1 MAESLKKKR
10 KLITFSDVKL
20 RIKET
25 LDKAVNADEAY
36 EAIAGDIANHF
47 LPSNFLD
54 TSSDL
59 FKLEQIVCNLKQKV
73 YRFHQKMKRDG
84 KFVSKKPDEVF
95 FTASQHSIFNSE
107 TSSQPTNTQ
116 GLLYISLFRKILPK
130 SSL

>member
-1 MAESLKKKR
+1 MAESLKKKQ

-59 FKLEQIVCNLKQKV
+59 FKKVENKLHSEQLYGHFQPSLE
-73 YRFHQKMKRDG
+73 
-84 KFVSKKPDEVF
+84 
-95 FTASQHSIFNSE
+95 
-107 TSSQPTNTQ
+107 
-116 GLLYISLFRKILPK
+116 KILPHHCKPRK
-130 SSL
+130 SETYKPTKSVCSERI